1 VAKFGIGITLEGSD
15 LPEDSQGL
23 PPHFGMEEQVVM

>member
-15 LPEDSQGL
+15 ISEDELG
-23 PPHFGMEEQVVM
+23 PPHHFGMEEQVVM